1 MKSILGRHSQK
12 VRRREKGRKYDDLLK
27 GGENVGSM
35 VGQKRR
41 KKKASGN
48 QQICI
53 TLKVTKIH
61 IWKIISLFF
70 SNDFNSI
77 PFLRYSSFPQNSF

>member
-35 VGQKRR
+35 VGQKKEKEKSFR
-41 KKKASGN
+41 KSANLYHTEGN
-48 QQICI
+48 
-53 TLKVTKIH
+53 
-61 IWKIISLFF
+61 
-70 SNDFNSI
+70 
-77 PFLRYSSFPQNSF
+77 